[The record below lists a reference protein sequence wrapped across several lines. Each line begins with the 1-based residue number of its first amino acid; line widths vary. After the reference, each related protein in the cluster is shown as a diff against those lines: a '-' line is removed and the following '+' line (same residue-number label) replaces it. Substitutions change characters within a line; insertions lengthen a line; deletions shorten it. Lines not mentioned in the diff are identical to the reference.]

1 MNNEKKN
8 CTDQSHYAHTY
19 IHYTHTHNTHARKN
33 RCHPLSRFTSQNK
46 FKEKSLK
53 KKKKNFYANI
63 QYSRTSMQSQHG
75 DLHDYKTVIHVKLVR
90 KIGRRDI

>member
-1 MNNEKKN
+1 M
-8 CTDQSHYAHTY
+8 HIHTY
-19 IHYTHTHNTHARKN
+19 ITHIHTTHMHARIDAILSLALLHRINLRKN
-33 RCHPLSRFTSQNK
+33 R
-46 FKEKSLK
+46 LK